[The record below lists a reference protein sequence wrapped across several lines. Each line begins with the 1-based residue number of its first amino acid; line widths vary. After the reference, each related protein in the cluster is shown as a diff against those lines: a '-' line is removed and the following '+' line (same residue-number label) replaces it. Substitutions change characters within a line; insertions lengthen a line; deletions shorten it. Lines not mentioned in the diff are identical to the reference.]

1 MKTAFIGTYPP
12 RECGIGTF
20 TNDLYNAM
28 RTNPSSHTIDDDSYI
43 IAISDHN
50 KTYDYGDEV
59 KFTIRQEH
67 QRDYLNAADFINI
80 SGADVCV
87 LQHEFGIF
95 GGEDGAHILPL
106 LQRLNIPVIVTLHTV
121 LKTPSFGQKSVM
133 QRICNIARKVV
144 VMSHKAVDFL
154 TTIYDLGEAKIEL
167 IEHGVPDIQ
176 FDQKKIKK
184 EFNLEDKKLL
194 LTFGLLGRS
203 KGIETVIKA
212 LPKAIEDH
220 PEVLYIVLGKTHP
233 NVVRESGEEYRHYLR
248 SLVSELNLENHVIFV
263 NEYVN
268 QQELFKYLSACDI
281 YITPYI
287 NEAQITSGTL
297 TYAAGAGAAILS
309 TPYWHAAELLAEGK
323 GKLFDFRD
331 SDGLSVI
338 LENLLNNPQELKKL
352 RKQAQEYGRNITW
365 PKIGE
370 KYVETAKEISVGK
383 YYKKSIT
390 EKDRFNPQILPPFSL
405 SHIKQLSDNT
415 GILQHSKFGV
425 PNLKEGYCL
434 DDNARGL
441 LMATMAYNQKK
452 DELAKYLS
460 PIYLSYMHYMQNDDG
475 TFRNFLSFDRRF
487 LDEVGSEDS
496 FGRAAWALGY
506 LLGNTNSNAYYKTAE
521 MMFYQASQNF
531 EKLQSIRG
539 IANTMVGISHYLKS
553 RPSDETMLNILR
565 NLTNR
570 LVQHYE
576 ENSATDWQWFE
587 PLLAY
592 DNGMLPLAMLHAA
605 EIFGEDRIRKVAL
618 ESLDFLTKNTL
629 TNDYLSVIGNKNWYH
644 KGGERSVFAQQPVD
658 AMAMTLMYYQ
668 AFRLT
673 QNKEYLEKLFTS
685 FMWFLGKNEINA
697 SLYDFETKGCYD
709 GFDQEGVNQN
719 LGAESSLAY
728 LISHLVTLQAFEKY
742 EKH

>member
-28 RTNPSSHTIDDDSYI
+28 LKNRSSNTIDDDSYI
-43 IAISDHN
+43 VAISDHN
-50 KTYDYGDEV
+50 NMYDYGDEV

-95 GGEDGAHILPL
+95 GGEDGAHVLPL

-133 QRICNIARKVV
+133 QRICSIAQKVV

-154 TTIYDLGEAKIEL
+154 TSIYDLDKDKIEL

-176 FDQKKIKK
+176 FDQQTIKK
-184 EFNLEDKKLL
+184 EFNLQDKKLL

-212 LPKAIEDH
+212 LPKAIQDH

-233 NVVRESGEEYRHYLR
+233 NVVRESGEEYRYYLR
-248 SLVSELNLENHVIFV
+248 SLVSELNLEKHVIFV
-263 NEYVN
+263 NEYVS

-281 YITPYI
+281 YITPYV

-331 SDGLSVI
+331 ADGLAVI
-338 LENLLNNPQELKKL
+338 LEELLNNPQELKKL
-352 RKQAQEYGRNITW
+352 RKQALDYGRGITW
-365 PKIGE
+365 SKTGQ
-370 KYVETAKEISVGK
+370 KYVKLAHQISK
-383 YYKKSIT
+383 RLNKKTIQES
-390 EKDRFNPQILPPFSL
+390 KPFSPQVLPPFSL
-405 SHIKQLSDNT
+405 LHIKHLSDDT
-415 GILQHSKFGV
+415 GILQHSKFGI

-452 DELAKYLS
+452 DELAKYLA
-460 PIYLSYMHYMQNDDG
+460 PIYLSYIHYMQNDDG

-496 FGRAAWALGY
+496 FGRTAWALGY
-506 LLGNTNSNAYYKTAE
+506 LLGNTKSNAYYKTAE
-521 MMFYQASQNF
+521 MMFFKASENF
-531 EKLQSIRG
+531 VKLKSIRG
-539 IANTMVGISHYLKS
+539 MANTMVGISHYLKS
-553 RPSDETMLNILR
+553 RPSDEAMRNILKE
-565 NLTNR
+565 LSNR

-576 ENSATDWQWFE
+576 ENSSPDWQWFE

-592 DNGMLPLAMLHAA
+592 DNGMLPLALLHAA
-605 EIFGEDRIRKVAL
+605 EIFRNEKVQKAAT
-618 ESLDFLTKNTL
+618 ESMDFLTKNTL
-629 TNDYLSVIGNKNWYH
+629 NNGYLSVIGNKKWYH
-644 KGGERSVFAQQPVD
+644 KGQERSVFSQQPID
-658 AMAMTLMYYQ
+658 AMAMMLMYYQ
-668 AFRLT
+668 AFQLT
-673 QNKEYLEKLFTS
+673 QNKKHLENLFTS
-685 FMWFLGKNEINA
+685 FMWFLGKNEIQA

-709 GFDQEGVNQN
+709 GFDEEGVNQN

-728 LISHLVTLQAFEKY
+728 LISHLLTLQAFEEY
-742 EKH
+742 EKN

>member
-28 RTNPSSHTIDDDSYI
+28 LKNRSSNTIDEDSYI
-43 IAISDHN
+43 VAISDYN
-50 KTYDYGDEV
+50 NMYDYGDEV

-133 QRICNIARKVV
+133 QRICSIAQKVV

-154 TTIYDLGEAKIEL
+154 TSIYDLDKDKIEL

-176 FDQKKIKK
+176 FDQQTIKK
-184 EFNLEDKKLL
+184 EFNLQDKKLL

-212 LPKAIEDH
+212 LPKAIQDH

-233 NVVRESGEEYRHYLR
+233 NVVRESGEEYRYYLR
-248 SLVSELNLENHVIFV
+248 SLVSELNLEKHVIFV
-263 NEYVN
+263 NEYVS

-331 SDGLSVI
+331 SDGLATI
-338 LENLLNNPQELKKL
+338 LEELLNNPQELKKL
-352 RKQAQEYGRNITW
+352 RKQALDYGRGITW
-365 PKIGE
+365 SKTGQ
-370 KYVETAKEISVGK
+370 KYVKLAHQISK
-383 YYKKSIT
+383 RLNKKTIQESKT
-390 EKDRFNPQILPPFSL
+390 FSPQVLPPFSL
-405 SHIKQLSDNT
+405 LHIKHLSDNT

-452 DELAKYLS
+452 DELAKYLT
-460 PIYLSYMHYMQNDDG
+460 PIYLSYIHYMQNNDG

-496 FGRAAWALGY
+496 FGRTAWALGY
-506 LLGNTNSNAYYKTAE
+506 LLGNTKSNAYYKTAE
-521 MMFYQASQNF
+521 MMFFKASENF
-531 EKLQSIRG
+531 VKLKSIRG
-539 IANTMVGISHYLKS
+539 MANTMVGISHYLKS
-553 RPSDETMLNILR
+553 RPSDEAMRNILKE
-565 NLTNR
+565 LSNR

-576 ENSATDWQWFE
+576 ENSSPDWQWFE

-592 DNGMLPLAMLHAA
+592 DNGMLPLALLHAA
-605 EIFGEDRIRKVAL
+605 EIFRDEKVQKAAT
-618 ESLDFLTKNTL
+618 ESMDFLTKNTL
-629 TNDYLSVIGNKNWYH
+629 NNGYLSVIGNKKWYH
-644 KGGERSVFAQQPVD
+644 KGQERSVFSQQPID
-658 AMAMTLMYYQ
+658 AMAMMLMYYQ
-668 AFRLT
+668 AFQLT
-673 QNKEYLEKLFTS
+673 QNKKHLENLFTS
-685 FMWFLGKNEINA
+685 FMWFLGKNEIQA

-709 GFDQEGVNQN
+709 GFDEEGVNQN

-728 LISHLVTLQAFEKY
+728 LISHLVTLQAFEEY
-742 EKH
+742 EKN